1 MEKKSKVPLVY
12 GYAVCIAA
20 VITFLISAAS
30 MVNAIIDLGDPMH
43 AVYVSAGSPSL
54 VSFENY
60 KMDILKSPEKEQAYV
75 PDEQTLKAMYQAAKD
90 DRVQLANHR
99 SNRSLIVSGMLILIC
114 IVLFATHWRW
124 MQKLSKTES

>member
-12 GYAVCIAA
+12 GYAVCVAA

-30 MVNAIIDLGDPMH
+30 LVNAIIDLGDPMH
-43 AVYVSAGSPSL
+43 AVYVPAGSPSL

-75 PDEQTLKAMYQAAKD
+75 PDDQTLQAMYQAAKD
-90 DRVQLANHR
+90 DRIQLANHR

-114 IVLFATHWRW
+114 VVLFLTHWKW
-124 MQKLSKTES
+124 MQKLSKKES